1 MSWFPWFRREK
12 PAATEVIRPAD
23 KPRSAMKISQTLL
36 GRAMA
41 KPGEGE
47 QRQIEPYQPPLGV
60 VPDTERKAVMAM
72 DRSPYQLINQ
82 IAGFEH
88 LQFFPGYPYLAQL
101 AMQPEYR
108 KMVGTLA
115 EEMTRK
121 WISLRS
127 VGDDDKTERMQ
138 AITAELDR
146 LNVREVFRQATEYD
160 GYFGRGQIYIEVK
173 KPDASLASAD
183 PVEMETPLFVSE
195 KKLPI
200 GGLVGLKAIEPVWTY
215 PCTYN
220 ADNPLAA
227 DFYAPDAWFVMAKK
241 VHVSRLLTMVSR
253 PVPDMLKASY
263 NFGGLSLSQIAE
275 PYIRNWLRTRDS
287 VGDLVH
293 SFSLTILATEMGA
306 ALQGDT
312 LAGNSLLDRI
322 QLFNQ
327 LRDNRGTMAV
337 DKASEE
343 IQQINTPLS
352 GISDLQAQAQ
362 EQMSSISSIPLVKLL
377 GVTPSGLNA
386 SSDGEIRVFYD
397 DINARQEN
405 LFRKPLKRVMD
416 LVQLSL
422 FGDIDPEINF
432 VFEPLFQLSE
442 TEQATVRKTDADTDA
457 VLITSGVISTD
468 DARQRI
474 ANDPDSPYHGLELN
488 EVPDDPEPDDDEEAA
503 GAGDDPEASSA

>member
-1 MSWFPWFRREK
+1 MSWFRRKTPAVTEVLRPVEK
-12 PAATEVIRPAD
+12 PRP
-23 KPRSAMKISQTLL
+23 PMKISEMLL
-36 GRAMA
+36 GRAMT

-47 QRQIEPYQPPLGV
+47 QQKFEPYQPPLGV
-60 VPDTERKAVMAM
+60 VPDGERQAVMAM
-72 DRSPYQLINQ
+72 DRSPYQLMNQ

-138 AITAELDR
+138 AIDAELKR
-146 LNVREVFRQATEYD
+146 LKVRDVFRQAAEHD
-160 GYFGRGQIYIEVK
+160 GYFGRGQIYLDVK
-173 KPDASLASAD
+173 KPDGTLASAD
-183 PVEMETPLFVSE
+183 LVEMETPLFISE

-200 GGLVGLKAIEPVWTY
+200 GGLVGLKAVEPVWTY

-227 DFYAPDAWFVMAKK
+227 DFYAPDAWYVMAKK

-253 PVPDMLKASY
+253 PVPDMLKAAY

-275 PYIRNWLRTRDS
+275 PYVRNWLRTRDS

-293 SFSLTILATEMGA
+293 SFSLTILATDMAA
-306 ALQGDT
+306 ALQGG
-312 LAGNSLLDRI
+312 AGTSLIDRI

-327 LRDNRGTMAV
+327 IRDNRGTMAI
-337 DKASEE
+337 DKDSEE
-343 IQQINTPLS
+343 LQQINTPLS
-352 GISDLQAQAQ
+352 GIDALQAQAQ

-397 DINARQEN
+397 DIAARQES
-405 LFRKPLKRVMD
+405 LFRAPLKRVMD

-422 FGDIDPEINF
+422 FGDIDPEIDF
-432 VFEPLFQLSE
+432 IFEPLFQLSE
-442 TEQATVRKTDADTDA
+442 TEQATVRKTEADTDA
-457 VLITSGVISTD
+457 VLITAGVISTD
-468 DARQRI
+468 DVRQRI
-474 ANDPDSPYHGLELN
+474 ASDPDSPYHGLELN
-488 EVPDDPEPDDDEEAA
+488 EVPDAPEPDDEDAP
-503 GAGDDPEASSA
+503 GTGGDPEASST

>member
-1 MSWFPWFRREK
+1 MSWFRRKKPAVTEVLRPPEK
-12 PAATEVIRPAD
+12 PRQ
-23 KPRSAMKISQTLL
+23 AMKISQTLL
-36 GRAMA
+36 GKAMT
-41 KPGEGE
+41 KPVEAE
-47 QRQIEPYQPPLGV
+47 VRQIEPYVPPLGV
-60 VPDTERKAVMAM
+60 VPDSERKAVMAM

-138 AITAELDR
+138 AIEAELER
-146 LNVREVFRQATEYD
+146 LNVREVFRQAAEHD

-173 KPDASLASAD
+173 KPDGSLASAD
-183 PVEMETPLFVSE
+183 PLEMEAPLFVSE

-200 GGLVGLKAIEPVWTY
+200 GGLVGLKAVEPVWTY

-253 PVPDMLKASY
+253 PVPDMLKAAY

-275 PYIRNWLRTRDS
+275 PYIRNWLRTRNS
-287 VGDLVH
+287 VGDLIH
-293 SFSLTILATEMGA
+293 SFSLTILATEMGS
-306 ALQGDT
+306 ALQGDV
-312 LAGNSLLDRI
+312 LSGNALIDRI

-337 DKASEE
+337 DKNSEAIE
-343 IQQINTPLS
+343 QINTPLS
-352 GISDLQAQAQ
+352 GLDALQAQAQ

-442 TEQATVRKTDADTDA
+442 TELATVRKTEADTDA

-468 DARQRI
+468 DVRQRI
-474 ANDPDSPYHGLELN
+474 ASDPDSPYHGLELN
-488 EVPDDPEPDDDEEAA
+488 EVPDEPEPDDEETP
-503 GAGDDPEASSA
+503 GTGDDPEASST

>member
-1 MSWFPWFRREK
+1 MSWLPWFRRK
-12 PAATEVIRPAD
+12 SPAVTEVIRPAE
-23 KPRSAMKISQTLL
+23 KPRQAMKISPTLL
-36 GRAMA
+36 GTAMV
-41 KPGEGE
+41 KPGEAQ
-47 QRQIEPYQPPLGV
+47 QRKIEPYVPPIGV
-60 VPDTERKAVMAM
+60 VPDSERKAVLAM
-72 DRSPYQLINQ
+72 DRSPYQLVNQ

-138 AITAELDR
+138 AIEAELER
-146 LNVREVFRQATEYD
+146 LNVRQVFRQAAEHD

-173 KPDASLASAD
+173 KPDGGLASAD
-183 PVEMETPLFVSE
+183 PVEMETPLFISD
-195 KKLPI
+195 KKLPL

-241 VHVSRLLTMVSR
+241 VHVSRLLTLVSR
-253 PVPDMLKASY
+253 PVPDMLKAAY

-293 SFSLTILATEMGA
+293 AFSLTILKTNMA
-306 ALQGDT
+306 AT
-312 LAGNSLLDRI
+312 LAGSADPGLFERI
-322 QLFNQ
+322 QVFNL
-327 LRDNRGTMAV
+327 LRDNRGVLAV
-337 DKASEE
+337 DKDDEE
-343 IQQINTPLS
+343 LEQINTPLS
-352 GISDLQAQAQ
+352 GLDALQAQAQ

-432 VFEPLFQLSE
+432 VFDPLFQLSE
-442 TEQATVRKTDADTDA
+442 TELATVRKTEADTDA
-457 VLITSGVISTD
+457 VLITAGVISTD
-468 DARQRI
+468 DVRQRI
-474 ANDPDSPYHGLELN
+474 ASDPDSPYHGLELN
-488 EVPDDPEPDDDEEAA
+488 EVPDEPEPDDDGEEEA
-503 GAGDDPEASSA
+503 GAGGNAEAGPA